1 MREGECDEMK
11 VEQRWSSSHEQKIV
25 LTFVK
30 GEKESGDEKRKKN
43 KEMSPQL
50 SNHQKNVI

>member
-25 LTFVK
+25 VTFVK
-30 GEKESGDEKRKKN
+30 GEKREWRRKEREK
-43 KEMSPQL
+43 
-50 SNHQKNVI
+50 